1 MNGNLLRSVMVLHGD
16 TSKTLAKYLGITE
29 QSLCKKINNNGAEF
43 RQLEIAKI
51 KEKYNLDSDMID
63 RIFFAE
69 MVS

>member
-1 MNGNLLRSVMVLHGD
+1 MNVNLLKSVMVLHGD
-16 TSKTLAKYLGITE
+16 TNKALARYLGITE

-51 KEKYNLDSDMID
+51 KEKYNLDCDMID
-63 RIFFAE
+63 RIFFAD